1 MYMEKLIEHIGQE
14 EDIIIV
20 SNKYIKPILIQKFSN
35 QMRKITFKSFDEVK
49 DDIYTTI
56 DYQMLFHNMKEDTNL
71 EVLRIKLANSY
82 FIQQDSNEPFLHEL
96 YLYHQNNHLILDE
109 NHLSYYKSKKVYFVN
124 YYGDD
129 DLINQMLPFLKHY
142 ERCFTTNSIDKELTI
157 FHFENY
163 DDEILEVVNHIAIL
177 LNKKVDPAKIVI
189 HKVNKDYLNKL
200 EEYLMIYKIDYI
212 VEGEGSFFDV
222 DIVKNF
228 FHDLKNYEA
237 MRLNKVLKDYLIDK
251 KDNKIFSKIGKVLE
265 PLIMLDLTIN
275 SITLDLIKDVF
286 IHTIYQ
292 EEVTNAIKIENVLN
306 HIYDDDTHIFIMNFS
321 HGEIAHIYKDDTYL
335 NDKIRK
341 NLKLLTSFNRTQ
353 IEEKKILDC
362 IHSYESIH
370 LSYST
375 YCSSKIYMPSN
386 LIKELAKKR
395 IVNICDA
402 SIHIYHI
409 VNEDM
414 AKMRF
419 FKAYALYRLY
429 QKKTFDYLYGYTY
442 FCADLTKRYQS
453 DFNAT
458 LDYLALPTLFMELS
472 YTKLNDYFSCPF
484 RFYLKY
490 ILNIEEKME
499 DNNSTFVGRMYH
511 FVLEKVVAKRYID
524 RRTKEEVLEN
534 ISVYICD
541 FVKNQTYEI
550 KDKLKFYLNKFS
562 EELKLI
568 VEIIMDFMDHSSFE
582 VLGLEQKLE
591 KQLDDYTVV
600 VGLIDKI
607 LKYQEYYLVIDYK
620 TNPVHPNWYALDVG
634 LDLQLPLYL
643 YLIKANNP
651 NAKIAGSYLQS
662 VFRTSLLKY
671 EDKPLSKVMLEQLKY
686 VGYTLQDRD
695 VILAIDTNALNGSGS
710 LPKQIV
716 SNKGFYK
723 NFLKKSFTQTQFDA
737 IILYVE
743 KLIFEANKKIR
754 KGLFP
759 ILPLTD
765 EKNESV
771 CRYCRLKDLCYRNE
785 TMKKVYKKHDDF
797 SYLFEGGSDDD
808 QLEC

>member
-1 MYMEKLIEHIGQE
+1 MEKLIEHIGQE

-341 NLKLLTSFNRTQ
+341 NLKLLTSFDKTQ

-442 FCADLTKRYQS
+442 FCDDLTKRYQS

-499 DNNSTFVGRMYH
+499 DNNSTCVGRMYH

-643 YLIKANNP
+643 YLIKANDP

>member
-1 MYMEKLIEHIGQE
+1 MEKLIEHIGQE

-142 ERCFTTNSIDKELTI
+142 EQCFTTNSIDKELTI

>member
-1 MYMEKLIEHIGQE
+1 MEKLIEHIGQE

-341 NLKLLTSFNRTQ
+341 NLKLLTSFDKTQ

-442 FCADLTKRYQS
+442 FCDDLTKRYQS

-643 YLIKANNP
+643 YLIKANDP

-808 QLEC
+808 

>member
-1 MYMEKLIEHIGQE
+1 MEKLIEHIGQE

-341 NLKLLTSFNRTQ
+341 NLKLLTSFDRTQ

-490 ILNIEEKME
+490 ILNIEEKMK

-643 YLIKANNP
+643 YLIKANDP

-737 IILYVE
+737 IILHVE

-808 QLEC
+808 

>member
-1 MYMEKLIEHIGQE
+1 MEKLIEHIGQE

-82 FIQQDSNEPFLHEL
+82 FIQQDSTEPFLHEL

-341 NLKLLTSFNRTQ
+341 NLKLLTSFDKTQ

-643 YLIKANNP
+643 YLIKANDP

>member
-1 MYMEKLIEHIGQE
+1 MEKLIEHIGQE

-82 FIQQDSNEPFLHEL
+82 FIQQDSNDPFLHEL

-341 NLKLLTSFNRTQ
+341 NLKLLTSFDRTQ

-386 LIKELAKKR
+386 LIKKLAKKR

-643 YLIKANNP
+643 YLIKANDP

>member
-1 MYMEKLIEHIGQE
+1 MEKLIEHIGQE

-212 VEGEGSFFDV
+212 VEGEDSFFDV

-341 NLKLLTSFNRTQ
+341 NLKLLTSFDKTQ

-386 LIKELAKKR
+386 LIKKLAKKR

-442 FCADLTKRYQS
+442 FCDDLTKRYQS

-643 YLIKANNP
+643 YLIKANDP

>member
-1 MYMEKLIEHIGQE
+1 MEKLIEHIGQE

-341 NLKLLTSFNRTQ
+341 NLKLLTSFDRTQ

-511 FVLEKVVAKRYID
+511 FVLEKVVAKRYIN

-643 YLIKANNP
+643 YLIKANDP

>member
-1 MYMEKLIEHIGQE
+1 MEKLIEHIGQE

-142 ERCFTTNSIDKELTI
+142 ERCFTTNSIDKELTV

-341 NLKLLTSFNRTQ
+341 NLKLLTSFDKTQ

-442 FCADLTKRYQS
+442 FCDDLTKRYQS

-643 YLIKANNP
+643 YLIKANDP

>member
-1 MYMEKLIEHIGQE
+1 MEKLIEHIGQE

-35 QMRKITFKSFDEVK
+35 QMRKIIFKSFDEVK

-129 DLINQMLPFLKHY
+129 DLINQILPFLKHY

-341 NLKLLTSFNRTQ
+341 NLKLLTSFDRTQ

-386 LIKELAKKR
+386 LIKKLAKKR

-524 RRTKEEVLEN
+524 CRTKEEVLEN

-643 YLIKANNP
+643 YLIKANDP

>member
-1 MYMEKLIEHIGQE
+1 MEKLIEHIGQE

>member
-1 MYMEKLIEHIGQE
+1 MEKLIEHIGQE

-189 HKVNKDYLNKL
+189 HKINKDYLNKL

-341 NLKLLTSFNRTQ
+341 NLKLLTSFDKTQ

-643 YLIKANNP
+643 YLIKANDP

-771 CRYCRLKDLCYRNE
+771 CRYC
-785 TMKKVYKKHDDF
+785 
-797 SYLFEGGSDDD
+797 G
-808 QLEC
+808 

>member
-1 MYMEKLIEHIGQE
+1 MEKLIEHIGQE

-341 NLKLLTSFNRTQ
+341 NLKLLTSFDKTQ

-458 LDYLALPTLFMELS
+458 LDYLDLPTLFMELS

-607 LKYQEYYLVIDYK
+607 LKYQEYYLVTDYK

-643 YLIKANNP
+643 YLIKANDP

>member
-1 MYMEKLIEHIGQE
+1 MEKLIEHIGQE

-341 NLKLLTSFNRTQ
+341 NLKLLTSFDKTQ

-458 LDYLALPTLFMELS
+458 LDYLDLPTLFMELS

-607 LKYQEYYLVIDYK
+607 LKYQEYYLVTDYK

-643 YLIKANNP
+643 YLIKANDP

-710 LPKQIV
+710 LLKQIV

>member
-1 MYMEKLIEHIGQE
+1 MDFPQQLCYNYVKKQSKRN
-14 EDIIIV
+14 V
-20 SNKYIKPILIQKFSN
+20 LIQKFSN

-82 FIQQDSNEPFLHEL
+82 FIQQDSNEPFLDEL

>member
-1 MYMEKLIEHIGQE
+1 MEKLIEHIGQE

-341 NLKLLTSFNRTQ
+341 NLKLLTSFDRTQ

-643 YLIKANNP
+643 YLIKANDP

>member
-1 MYMEKLIEHIGQE
+1 MEKLIEHIGQE

-142 ERCFTTNSIDKELTI
+142 ERCFTTNSIDKELTV

-341 NLKLLTSFNRTQ
+341 NLKLLTSFDRTQ

-643 YLIKANNP
+643 YLIKANDP

-743 KLIFEANKKIR
+743 K
-754 KGLFP
+754 
-759 ILPLTD
+759 
-765 EKNESV
+765 V
-771 CRYCRLKDLCYRNE
+771 
-785 TMKKVYKKHDDF
+785 DF
-797 SYLFEGGSDDD
+797 
-808 QLEC
+808 

>member
-1 MYMEKLIEHIGQE
+1 MEKLIEHIGQE

-49 DDIYTTI
+49 GDIYTTI

-142 ERCFTTNSIDKELTI
+142 ERCFTTNSINKELTI

-341 NLKLLTSFNRTQ
+341 NLKLLTSFDRTQ

-442 FCADLTKRYQS
+442 FCDDLTKRYQS

-643 YLIKANNP
+643 YLIKANDP

-808 QLEC
+808 

>member
-1 MYMEKLIEHIGQE
+1 MEKLIEHIGQE

-49 DDIYTTI
+49 DDIYITI

-341 NLKLLTSFNRTQ
+341 NLKLLTSFDRTQ

-442 FCADLTKRYQS
+442 FCDDLTKRYQS

-634 LDLQLPLYL
+634 LDLQLPIYL
-643 YLIKANNP
+643 YLIKANDP

>member
-1 MYMEKLIEHIGQE
+1 MEKLIEHIGQE

-212 VEGEGSFFDV
+212 VEGEDSFFDV

-341 NLKLLTSFNRTQ
+341 NLKLLTSFDRTQ

-568 VEIIMDFMDHSSFE
+568 VEIIMDFMDHSSFG

-643 YLIKANNP
+643 YLIKANDP

>member
-1 MYMEKLIEHIGQE
+1 MEKLIEHIGQE

-212 VEGEGSFFDV
+212 VEGEDSFFDV

-341 NLKLLTSFNRTQ
+341 NLKLLTSFDRTQ

-591 KQLDDYTVV
+591 KQFDDYTVV

-643 YLIKANNP
+643 YLIKANDP

>member
-1 MYMEKLIEHIGQE
+1 MEKLIEHIGQE

-341 NLKLLTSFNRTQ
+341 NLKLLTSFDRTQ

-490 ILNIEEKME
+490 ILNIEEKMK

-643 YLIKANNP
+643 YLIKANDP

-808 QLEC
+808 

>member
-1 MYMEKLIEHIGQE
+1 MEKLIEHIGQE

-341 NLKLLTSFNRTQ
+341 NLKLLTSFDKTQ

-458 LDYLALPTLFMELS
+458 LDYLDLPTLFMELS

-643 YLIKANNP
+643 YLIKANDP

>member
-1 MYMEKLIEHIGQE
+1 MENLIEHIGQE

-341 NLKLLTSFNRTQ
+341 NLKLLTSFDRTQ

-442 FCADLTKRYQS
+442 FCDDLTKRYQS

-607 LKYQEYYLVIDYK
+607 LKYREYYLVIDYK

-643 YLIKANNP
+643 YLIKANDP

-808 QLEC
+808 

>member
-1 MYMEKLIEHIGQE
+1 MEKLIEHIGQE

-341 NLKLLTSFNRTQ
+341 NLKLLTSFDKTQ

-442 FCADLTKRYQS
+442 FCDDLTKRYQS

-458 LDYLALPTLFMELS
+458 LDYLTLPTLFMELS

-562 EELKLI
+562 EELKII

-643 YLIKANNP
+643 YLIKANDP

-716 SNKGFYK
+716 FNKGFYK

>member
-1 MYMEKLIEHIGQE
+1 MEKLIEHIGQE

-82 FIQQDSNEPFLHEL
+82 FIQQDSTEPFLHEL

-341 NLKLLTSFNRTQ
+341 NLKLLTSFDKTQ

-386 LIKELAKKR
+386 LIKKLAKKR

-442 FCADLTKRYQS
+442 FCDDLTKRYQS

-643 YLIKANNP
+643 YLIKANDP

-808 QLEC
+808 

>member
-1 MYMEKLIEHIGQE
+1 MEKLIEHIGQE

-341 NLKLLTSFNRTQ
+341 NLKLLTSFDKTQ

-442 FCADLTKRYQS
+442 FCDDLTKRYQS

-643 YLIKANNP
+643 YLIKANDP

-754 KGLFP
+754 KGLFA

>member
-1 MYMEKLIEHIGQE
+1 MENLIEHIGQE

-212 VEGEGSFFDV
+212 VEGEDSFFDV

-341 NLKLLTSFNRTQ
+341 NLKLLTSFDKTQ

-386 LIKELAKKR
+386 LIKKLAKKR

-643 YLIKANNP
+643 YLIKANDP

>member
-1 MYMEKLIEHIGQE
+1 MEKLIEHIGQE

-142 ERCFTTNSIDKELTI
+142 EQCFTTNSIDKELTI

-341 NLKLLTSFNRTQ
+341 NLKLLTSFDKTQ

-442 FCADLTKRYQS
+442 FCDDLTKRYQS

-643 YLIKANNP
+643 YLIKANDP

>member
-1 MYMEKLIEHIGQE
+1 MEKLIEHIGQE

-341 NLKLLTSFNRTQ
+341 NLKLLTSFDRTQ

-643 YLIKANNP
+643 YLIKANDP

-785 TMKKVYKKHDDF
+785 TMKKVYRKHDDF

-808 QLEC
+808 

>member
-1 MYMEKLIEHIGQE
+1 MEKLIEHIGQE

-341 NLKLLTSFNRTQ
+341 NLKLLTSFDKTQ

-442 FCADLTKRYQS
+442 FCDDLTKRYQS

-643 YLIKANNP
+643 YLIKANDP

-695 VILAIDTNALNGSGS
+695 VILAINTNALNGSGS

>member
-1 MYMEKLIEHIGQE
+1 MEKLIEHIGQE

-321 HGEIAHIYKDDTYL
+321 HSEIAHIYKDDTYL

-341 NLKLLTSFNRTQ
+341 NLKLLTSFDKTQ

-643 YLIKANNP
+643 YLIKANDP

>member
-1 MYMEKLIEHIGQE
+1 MEKLIEHIGQE

-341 NLKLLTSFNRTQ
+341 NLKLLTSFDRTQ

-643 YLIKANNP
+643 YLIKANDP

-759 ILPLTD
+759 ISPLTD

>member
-1 MYMEKLIEHIGQE
+1 MEKLIEHIGQE

-189 HKVNKDYLNKL
+189 HKINKDYLNKL

-341 NLKLLTSFNRTQ
+341 NLKLLTSFDKTQ

-643 YLIKANNP
+643 YLIKANDP

>member
-1 MYMEKLIEHIGQE
+1 MEKLIEHIGQE

-341 NLKLLTSFNRTQ
+341 NLKLLTSFDRTQ

-490 ILNIEEKME
+490 ILNIEEKMK

-643 YLIKANNP
+643 YLIKANDP

-710 LPKQIV
+710 LLKQIV

>member
-1 MYMEKLIEHIGQE
+1 MEKLIEHIGQE

-341 NLKLLTSFNRTQ
+341 NLKLLTSFDKTQ

-458 LDYLALPTLFMELS
+458 LDYLDLPTLFMELS

-634 LDLQLPLYL
+634 LDLQLPLDL
-643 YLIKANNP
+643 YLIKANDP

>member
-1 MYMEKLIEHIGQE
+1 MEKLIEHIGQE

-142 ERCFTTNSIDKELTI
+142 ERCFTTNSIDKELTV

-341 NLKLLTSFNRTQ
+341 NLKLLTSFDRTQ

-442 FCADLTKRYQS
+442 
-453 DFNAT
+453 FNAT

-643 YLIKANNP
+643 YLIKANDP

>member
-1 MYMEKLIEHIGQE
+1 MEKLIEHIGQE

-212 VEGEGSFFDV
+212 VEGEASFFDV

-341 NLKLLTSFNRTQ
+341 NLKLLTSFDKTQ

-643 YLIKANNP
+643 YLIKANDP

>member
-1 MYMEKLIEHIGQE
+1 MEKLIEHIGQE

-142 ERCFTTNSIDKELTI
+142 ERCFTTNSINKELTI

-341 NLKLLTSFNRTQ
+341 NLKLLTSFDRTQ

-386 LIKELAKKR
+386 LIKKLAKKR

-643 YLIKANNP
+643 YLIKANDP

-808 QLEC
+808 

>member
-1 MYMEKLIEHIGQE
+1 MEKLIEHIGQE

-212 VEGEGSFFDV
+212 VEGEDSFFDV

-341 NLKLLTSFNRTQ
+341 NLKLLTSFDKTQ

-643 YLIKANNP
+643 YLIKANDP

-785 TMKKVYKKHDDF
+785 TMKKIYKKHDDF